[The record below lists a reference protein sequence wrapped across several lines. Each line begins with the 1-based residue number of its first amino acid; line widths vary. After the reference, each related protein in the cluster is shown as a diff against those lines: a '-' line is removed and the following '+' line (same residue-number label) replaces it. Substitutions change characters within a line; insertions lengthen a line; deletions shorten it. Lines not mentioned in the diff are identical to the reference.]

1 MVDDRRQ
8 PLHLSLLFY
17 LIAMLLRLSRIHKLK
32 VNMGMGT
39 GIGKVKDSSSLA
51 IGFLTTAAYILYLKN
66 IHLNRKVKKLKSE
79 RKISKNKKSD
89 SQKNSSATDYVM
101 REIGIISSPYP
112 QRAGCPRQGLLAMN
126 SRSILTLDDS
136 IAKECLDDLEQYSHV
151 WVIFQFHLNPIGKG
165 KDKNATR
172 NPQNQENGGGSNKFT
187 GSKIKPPRAGG
198 RKVGVLA
205 TRSPHRP
212 NNLGISLAMVE
223 EITTMNVV
231 GANNKFRKKT
241 IVKLKG
247 LDLVD
252 GTPCYDLKPYLP
264 SDIVPA
270 DILRTPSWVS
280 VDDQL
285 SAVEWSDEAR
295 SNVHR
300 CQRSG
305 LLEPLYPAT
314 FEEDNYE
321 VMNAI
326 SEIVSQDPRARHEG
340 RGSDTQQKST
350 YAITFSTLRVKF
362 QVKSLSDEKQRAVIL
377 EVLRDEGDITAQ
389 AGSYQHSVGIRRK
402 AEAEAEEK
410 GIQLVWEFPVREGV
424 TDGLL
429 KLRDGSTYKNSSRSS
444 K

>member
-1 MVDDRRQ
+1 M
-8 PLHLSLLFY
+8 S
-17 LIAMLLRLSRIHKLK
+17 M
-32 VNMGMGT
+32 
-39 GIGKVKDSSSLA
+39 GKVKDSSSFA
-51 IGFLTTAAYILYLKN
+51 IGFLTTAAYVLYLKN
-66 IHLNRKVKKLKSE
+66 IQLNRKVNKLKSE
-79 RKISKNKKSD
+79 RKIAKQKQVSNTNSN
-89 SQKNSSATDYVM
+89 SQKNDYVM

-172 NPQNQENGGGSNKFT
+172 SQQNQKKGKFT

-223 EITTMNVV
+223 EVTTMNVV
-231 GANNKFRKKT
+231 EANNKFRKKT
-241 IVKLKG
+241 IVKLLG

-264 SDIVPA
+264 SDIVPE

-295 SNVHR
+295 SNLHR

-314 FEEDNYE
+314 IEEDNDE

-340 RGSDTQQKST
+340 RGSDTQETST

-362 QVKSLSDEKQRAVIL
+362 QVKSSSGDNQCAMIL
-377 EVLRDEGDITAQ
+377 EVVEDEGDVTAQ
-389 AGSYQHSVGIRRK
+389 AGSYQHSVGMRRK
-402 AEAEAEEK
+402 AEAEAREK
-410 GIQLVWEFPVREGV
+410 GMNLVWEFPIREGV
-424 TDGLL
+424 TEGIL
-429 KLRDGSTYKNSSRSS
+429 KLRDGTTYELSSGSR
-444 K
+444 KD